1 VGIKTSP
8 DGRKAKVEARM
19 VDVFTFDENGKIKV
33 KNAYR
38 KDRPTIPIGSGE
50 L

>member
-1 VGIKTSP
+1 VGIKTNP
-8 DGRKAKVEARM
+8 DGQKAKVEARM
-19 VDVFTFDENGKIKV
+19 VDVFTFDENGKIKD
-33 KNAYR
+33 AYR

>member
-8 DGRKAKVEARM
+8 DGQKAKVEARM

-38 KDRPTIPIGSGE
+38 KDRPTIPIGFGE